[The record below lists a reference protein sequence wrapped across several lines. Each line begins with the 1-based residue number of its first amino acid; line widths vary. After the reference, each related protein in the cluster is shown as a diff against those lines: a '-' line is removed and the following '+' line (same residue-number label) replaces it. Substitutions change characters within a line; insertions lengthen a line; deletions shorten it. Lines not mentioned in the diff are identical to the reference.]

1 MGTPGLF
8 RAPEC
13 VRDYTIEA
21 FVAGDW
27 RELLSVE
34 GNYHRLREHRVE
46 PITATNGDPSARV
59 YALRLYNDT

>member
-34 GNYHRLREHRVE
+34 GNYHRLREHRHERRPVCAGVRA
-46 PITATNGDPSARV
+46 AT
-59 YALRLYNDT
+59 LQ